1 MAEVEPEK
9 PQEAGVDDRPP
20 ELAQIEGARLLA
32 TDAKARLRA
41 EGFSDRQIQEW
52 ADAFVRE
59 VGAGDVEGFIDWVAE
74 QQQG

>member
-1 MAEVEPEK
+1 MAEVEPQK

-32 TDAKARLRA
+32 TDAKPRLRA
-41 EGFSDRQIQEW
+41 EGFSDRQIEEW

-59 VGAGDVEGFIDWVAE
+59 VGAGDVDGFIDWVAE
-74 QQQG
+74 QEG